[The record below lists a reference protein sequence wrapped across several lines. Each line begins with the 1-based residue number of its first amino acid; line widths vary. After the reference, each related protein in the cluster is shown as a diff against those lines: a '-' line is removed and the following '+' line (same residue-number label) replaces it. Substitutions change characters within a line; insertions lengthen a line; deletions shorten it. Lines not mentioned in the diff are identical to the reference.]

1 MVTLI
6 NNHVSCNIFML
17 FRSNNNDDV
26 QLIVGIEMEEDIK
39 REAFVSTNENAASNE
54 DDINTCY
61 VQYKQGRHL
70 VSVTI
75 VTCNAN
81 FKPLTLTVELR

>member
-1 MVTLI
+1 
-6 NNHVSCNIFML
+6 
-17 FRSNNNDDV
+17 
-26 QLIVGIEMEEDIK
+26 MEEDIK

-70 VSVTI
+70 LSVTI

-81 FKPLTLTVELR
+81 FKPLTLT

>member
-1 MVTLI
+1 
-6 NNHVSCNIFML
+6 
-17 FRSNNNDDV
+17 
-26 QLIVGIEMEEDIK
+26 MEEDIK

-70 VSVTI
+70 VSVTL

-81 FKPLTLTVELR
+81 FKSDNNSGIHLIKLNLTTKQGPLKNTRGGSNTSWG